1 MGNTG
6 VCISCRCLLSERIV
20 KRRAHGD
27 AIPATLADAYA
38 GGLAYACFYATLFPG
53 YDIACARAVA
63 QAHADADVLA
73 DVQRTRIVYTRA
85 FPRASNGQQM

>member
-1 MGNTG
+1 M
-6 VCISCRCLLSERIV
+6 

-27 AIPATLADAYA
+27 AIPAALADAYA
-38 GGLAYACFYATLFPG
+38 GGRACACFYATLFPG

-63 QAHADADVLA
+63 QELADADVLGYL
-73 DVQRTRIVYTRA
+73 QRARIVYTRA

>member
-1 MGNTG
+1 MRNNG
-6 VCISCRCLLSERIV
+6 VCVSCRCLLSERIV

-38 GGLAYACFYATLFPG
+38 GGRADACFYAILIPG

-63 QAHADADVLA
+63 QALADADVLGY
-73 DVQRTRIVYTRA
+73 VQRACIVYTRA
-85 FPRASNGQQM
+85 SPKASHGQQM